1 MNERLDHDYTD
12 HDLLL
17 ILSERMR
24 GVQDSVA
31 NLTVAFKSELGELRQ
46 EFRHEI
52 GTLKERVTDVER
64 KQDRDSGFFAG
75 AKWLWGILLSLPA
88 GAVAYILGARS

>member
-52 GTLKERVTDVER
+52 GALKERVTDVER

-75 AKWLWGILLSLPA
+75 AK
-88 GAVAYILGARS
+88 

>member
-31 NLTVAFKSELGELRQ
+31 NLTVAFKSRKGELTRAAAA
-46 EFRHEI
+46 
-52 GTLKERVTDVER
+52 RVETHLAVSTGPEAGDV
-64 KQDRDSGFFAG
+64 Q
-75 AKWLWGILLSLPA
+75 
-88 GAVAYILGARS
+88 Y